1 MLRKSLIL
9 KKKIKELE
17 LRKNMKFIKKTTT
30 IRTNENTVKA
40 SFAVSS
46 LIVILGKPPTI
57 VENQILFVIKAKKQ
71 INIIKI

>member
-1 MLRKSLIL
+1 MLQKSLI
-9 KKKIKELE
+9 KKKKNKELE

-30 IRTNENTVKA
+30 ICTNENTVKA
-40 SFAVSS
+40 SFAVFS

-57 VENQILFVIKAKKQ
+57 VENQILFVTKAKKQ